1 MISRPRKAE
10 DPRASEEPAVI
21 RRLPE
26 GVDYTHIKAIFL
38 DLPAS
43 ITTLLWMAAPADHLA
58 AAFRGKTI
66 RAIERTLRRHE
77 QNSAD
82 LERSRLI
89 RHELVQLCYQELSRS
104 SSRRGLSIQV
114 RHVIPQLFGEGH
126 RPPGPA
132 APHVRITVS
141 WIAGRGGARRAT
153 AVSSTI
159 DERRIESEPAV
170 WNASIPWI
178 DQDRVDRAFL
188 ELFRKHFPELLRVRV
203 GARWRS
209 NYPSEG
215 WQIITRYAVPML
227 YELLRPFYRV
237 RPYRNAR
244 QTAPA
249 GHYSARLREDIT
261 DIVRLELPHLA
272 RNLTVARVTAA
283 IQRHIKREQA
293 RKRRRKKRP
302 K

>member
-10 DPRASEEPAVI
+10 APRASEEPAVI

-104 SSRRGLSIQV
+104 SSRRDLSIQV

-141 WIAGRGGARRAT
+141 WIAGRGARRAT

-159 DERRIESEPAV
+159 DET
-170 WNASIPWI
+170 
-178 DQDRVDRAFL
+178 Q
-188 ELFRKHFPELLRVRV
+188 
-203 GARWRS
+203 
-209 NYPSEG
+209 
-215 WQIITRYAVPML
+215 
-227 YELLRPFYRV
+227 
-237 RPYRNAR
+237 
-244 QTAPA
+244 
-249 GHYSARLREDIT
+249 
-261 DIVRLELPHLA
+261 
-272 RNLTVARVTAA
+272 
-283 IQRHIKREQA
+283 
-293 RKRRRKKRP
+293 
-302 K
+302 